1 MLNFLEGQTL
11 HFFRQQATSATD
23 IQILPCYSTYFY
35 ISMDNDASRIKWLNR
50 SGKRQNKM
58 YEDYNHHLWHKR
70 NKILDYRFLP
80 PASPHSY
87 FISQGARSHCSLLFS
102 CRICTPRRVKSLP
115 MERKKSR
122 GRNEDTSPFPRNT
135 CNICDIYHFWFYTL
149 SRTVTN

>member
-1 MLNFLEGQTL
+1 LLNFLEGQTL

-70 NKILDYRFLP
+70 NKILDHRLCTPAFL
-80 PASPHSY
+80 HSY
-87 FISQGARSHCSLLFS
+87 FISQRTWSHCPLRFA
-102 CRICTPRRVKSLP
+102 CRVKSLP

-122 GRNEDTSPFPRNT
+122 NWNENTSPFPFNT
-135 CNICDIYHFWFYTL
+135 CIYAISIILDFRY
-149 SRTVTN
+149 